1 LLNNSP
7 ELFFGISV
15 KSDYKLL
22 YLTIRPLLKITFKHM
37 KNLGNKNQLRTSVNR
52 YKIET
57 EKNNTIFVEE
67 VNQSEMETIWKT
79 LSEIQ
84 MIF

>member
-1 LLNNSP
+1 
-7 ELFFGISV
+7 
-15 KSDYKLL
+15 
-22 YLTIRPLLKITFKHM
+22 M
-37 KNLGNKNQLRTSVNR
+37 KNLDIRNQSKSGVHR

-67 VNQSEMETIWKT
+67 VNQSEMESIWRT

>member
-1 LLNNSP
+1 
-7 ELFFGISV
+7 
-15 KSDYKLL
+15 
-22 YLTIRPLLKITFKHM
+22 M

-57 EKNNTIFVEE
+57 DKNNTIFVEE